1 MFINMLLLLIH
12 KNSNFSF
19 VNYSM
24 DYLDITLINMAK
36 IGINILSYSMNKVI
50 LQQNNYNIKGKIK
63 FF

>member
-24 DYLDITLINMAK
+24 DYLDVTLLNMAK
-36 IGINILSYSMNKVI
+36 IGINILSYSMNKVYFI
-50 LQQNNYNIKGKIK
+50 LFYY
-63 FF
+63 